1 MLDFGKIRGFQWDQG
16 NIDKSYAKHGI
27 TPNEA
32 EEILL
37 DEDLQADP
45 DNLQAAIALIQH
57 TANYCVLTQDQYL
70 KVIPVAM
77 NIDIITPG
85 QDGILA
91 DSKGEWTS
99 ALSELISD
107 SEKRRQMGKAGR
119 KKVEERFNTAQAARN
134 LLTIMADQ

>member
-45 DNLQAAIALIQH
+45 DIKHA
-57 TANYCVLTQDQYL
+57 
-70 KVIPVAM
+70 K
-77 NIDIITPG
+77 
-85 QDGILA
+85 
-91 DSKGEWTS
+91 E
-99 ALSELISD
+99 
-107 SEKRRQMGKAGR
+107 EKRYRILGKTAEGKILFAVFTIRKDQIRIISARPAG
-119 KKVEERFNTAQAARN
+119 KKERSQYEQKAKKA
-134 LLTIMADQ
+134 